1 MLQGSHILENSRG
14 QKKNTVNE
22 EGGSGSNTG
31 QAASAIAMPKVNNTE
46 VCYIWTAKPLRAAQ
60 SQSHLIGLAAWAE
73 PWADR
78 AEPWQH

>member
-31 QAASAIAMPKVNNTE
+31 QVASAITTPKVNNTE
-46 VCYIWTAKPLRAAQ
+46 ACYIWTAKPLRAAQ
-60 SQSHLIGLAAWAE
+60 EPSKLARLLSQSHLIGLAA
-73 PWADR
+73 
-78 AEPWQH
+78 